1 MRSGTSRWRR
11 ISSGRQRKR
20 KRPNSDE
27 RSREEQIAGL
37 VVATRDDAPDVDE
50 LARSMLRLYGAHDD
64 DHEHNGANGIRSK
77 APNFA
82 SDPERAAAV
91 REATQRDRERY
102 LTSGLVS
109 VDCRF
114 CHVAVQVKKLG
125 RGHTCVQWNTEASQR
140 CAYFAEIRQS
150 GGDSARAPSCPKLA
164 DSIKHAVAE
173 GCLEEVSSAPSP
185 GDG

>member
-1 MRSGTSRWRR
+1 MTARR
-11 ISSGRQRKR
+11 EA
-20 KRPNSDE
+20 PE
-27 RSREEQIAGL
+27 
-37 VVATRDDAPDVDE
+37 APDVDQ

-64 DHEHNGANGIRSK
+64 HEEHDHQGQNTEIRARSFSGA
-77 APNFA
+77 PDFV
-82 SDPERAAAV
+82 SDPDRAAAV
-91 REATQRDRERY
+91 REASLRDRERY

-114 CHVAVQVKKLG
+114 CHSAVQVKKLG
-125 RGHTCVQWNTEASQR
+125 PAHTSVQWNTEASRR
-140 CAYFAEIRQS
+140 CAYFTEIRQS
-150 GGDSARAPSCPKLA
+150 GGESARARTCPRLA

>member
-1 MRSGTSRWRR
+1 MTAR
-11 ISSGRQRKR
+11 
-20 KRPNSDE
+20 DE
-27 RSREEQIAGL
+27 
-37 VVATRDDAPDVDE
+37 APDVDQ
-50 LARSMLRLYGAHDD
+50 LARSMLNLYGAHDD
-64 DHEHNGANGIRSK
+64 HDEHGHNSDGGGSWSK

-82 SDPERAAAV
+82 SDPDRAAAV

-125 RGHTCVQWNTEASQR
+125 PAHTSVQWTTEASQR
-140 CAYFAEIRQS
+140 CAYFTEVRQS
-150 GGDSARAPSCPKLA
+150 GGESARARACPKLA

-173 GCLEEVSSAPSP
+173 GCLEEVTSAPSP

>member
-1 MRSGTSRWRR
+1 MA
-11 ISSGRQRKR
+11 
-20 KRPNSDE
+20 P
-27 RSREEQIAGL
+27 REE
-37 VVATRDDAPDVDE
+37 APDVDQ

-64 DHEHNGANGIRSK
+64 HDDHGGNTDIRADIRSK

-82 SDPERAAAV
+82 SDPDRAAAV
-91 REATQRDRERY
+91 REASLRDRERY
-102 LTSGLVS
+102 LTSGLAS

-125 RGHTCVQWNTEASQR
+125 PEHTSVQWNTEASQR
-140 CAYFAEIRQS
+140 CAYFTEIRQS
-150 GGDSARAPSCPKLA
+150 GGESARAPSCPKLA

-173 GCLEEVSSAPSP
+173 GCLEEISSAPSP

>member
-1 MRSGTSRWRR
+1 MTAR
-11 ISSGRQRKR
+11 
-20 KRPNSDE
+20 DE
-27 RSREEQIAGL
+27 
-37 VVATRDDAPDVDE
+37 APDVDQ
-50 LARSMLRLYGAHDD
+50 LAQSMLRLYGAHDD
-64 DHEHNGANGIRSK
+64 HDDHGHNFGNETWSK
-77 APNFA
+77 PPDFA
-82 SDPERAAAV
+82 SDPNRAAAV

-102 LTSGLVS
+102 LTSGLAS

-125 RGHTCVQWNTEASQR
+125 PGHTSVQWNSEASQR

-150 GGDSARAPSCPKLA
+150 GGESALARACPKLA

>member
-1 MRSGTSRWRR
+1 MTARR
-11 ISSGRQRKR
+11 EA
-20 KRPNSDE
+20 PE
-27 RSREEQIAGL
+27 
-37 VVATRDDAPDVDE
+37 APDVDQ

-64 DHEHNGANGIRSK
+64 HEEHDHGENTEIRARSFSGA
-77 APNFA
+77 PDFV
-82 SDPERAAAV
+82 SDPDRAAAV
-91 REATQRDRERY
+91 REASLRDRERY

-114 CHVAVQVKKLG
+114 CHSAVQVKKLG
-125 RGHTCVQWNTEASQR
+125 AAHTSVQWNAEASQR
-140 CAYFAEIRQS
+140 CAYFTEIRQS
-150 GGDSARAPSCPKLA
+150 GGESARARTCPRLA

>member
-1 MRSGTSRWRR
+1 MT
-11 ISSGRQRKR
+11 
-20 KRPNSDE
+20 P
-27 RSREEQIAGL
+27 REQ
-37 VVATRDDAPDVDE
+37 APDVDR

-64 DHEHNGANGIRSK
+64 EDTHHGGSEIRPRSFSGAPDFG
-77 APNFA
+77 
-82 SDPERAAAV
+82 SDPDRAAAV
-91 REATQRDRERY
+91 RESTHRDRERY

-125 RGHTCVQWNTEASQR
+125 PAHTSVQWNAEASQR
-140 CAYFAEIRQS
+140 CAYFTEIRQS
-150 GGDSARAPSCPKLA
+150 GGESARAKSCPKLA

-173 GCLEEVSSAPSP
+173 GCLEEMSSAPSP

>member
-1 MRSGTSRWRR
+1 MTSRD
-11 ISSGRQRKR
+11 Q
-20 KRPNSDE
+20 
-27 RSREEQIAGL
+27 
-37 VVATRDDAPDVDE
+37 APDVDQ

-64 DHEHNGANGIRSK
+64 DDQHSHNADNGIRSK
-77 APNFA
+77 APDFA
-82 SDPERAAAV
+82 SDPDRAAAV

-125 RGHTCVQWNTEASQR
+125 PGHTSVQWNTEASQR
-140 CAYFAEIRQS
+140 CAYFSEIRES
-150 GGDSARAPSCPKLA
+150 GGDSARARTCPKLA
-164 DSIKHAVAE
+164 DSIEHAIAE
-173 GCLEEVSSAPSP
+173 GYLEAASTATPP

>member
-1 MRSGTSRWRR
+1 MAPR
-11 ISSGRQRKR
+11 
-20 KRPNSDE
+20 DE
-27 RSREEQIAGL
+27 
-37 VVATRDDAPDVDE
+37 APDVDQ
-50 LARSMLRLYGAHDD
+50 LAQSMLRLYGAHDD
-64 DHEHNGANGIRSK
+64 HGGSTETWARSLSR
-77 APNFA
+77 PPDFA
-82 SDPERAAAV
+82 SDPDRAAAV

-125 RGHTCVQWNTEASQR
+125 PGHTSVQWNSEASQR
-140 CAYFAEIRQS
+140 CAYFTEIRQS
-150 GGDSARAPSCPKLA
+150 GGESALARSCPRLT